1 MYPASK
7 VVISAFEPIRIDL
20 KLARDFKRGETVEDN
35 PERRTAFR
43 TYQAR
48 FLLPRT

>member
-7 VVISAFEPIRIDL
+7 FVIGVFEPIQVDL
-20 KLARDFKRGETVEDN
+20 KLARDFERGEAVEDD

-43 TYQAR
+43 TYQTR

>member
-1 MYPASK
+1 MCSTSK
-7 VVISAFEPIRIDL
+7 FVIGAFEAIRVEL
-20 KLARDFKRGETVEDN
+20 KFARDFERGETVEDN

-43 TYQAR
+43 TYQTR